1 MRPGVW
7 QTGHFLSPP
16 RYPDLEVENIWLIY
30 SAFAMAILPI
40 GLALAFA
47 PQIIRQTSFAI
58 LTSRLRWVDVDCYS
72 APVRYF
78 LG

>member
-1 MRPGVW
+1 MASKPLPTFDFQAFLEKLKSQFLDLDPRDPSAW
-7 QTGHFLSPP
+7 PSLSPRKSSVKP
-16 RYPDLEVENIWLIY
+16 
-30 SAFAMAILPI
+30 
-40 GLALAFA
+40 
-47 PQIIRQTSFAI
+47 SFAI